1 VILYAVKRWL
11 SISPDEWQALSW
23 DLQQTYLDG
32 LSEDEEIPF
41 RMQADAGRRFR
52 PGPGTREGVD
62 AGVKVIDL
70 TAMREELETLRRQQ
84 AAG

>member
-1 VILYAVKRWL
+1 M
-11 SISPDEWQALSW
+11 ALSW

-41 RMQADAGRRFR
+41 RMVPDAGRRFR
-52 PGPGTREGVD
+52 PGEEAAPGTAGPGMREGVD

-70 TAMREELETLRRQQ
+70 AAMKTELETLRRQQ